1 MAVPNGLN
9 HRYGATG
16 SYPVGIEYAESER
29 MSVFICGICEFLY
42 GNGLHGC
49 GCNHHLL
56 ANAESINNSSVTCFL
71 HTTKVV
77 EQSSSPT
84 HQL

>member
-29 MSVFICGICEFLY
+29 MSVFICGICELCY
-42 GNGLHGC
+42 DNGLRRRAAY
-49 GCNHHLL
+49 LRMPRR
-56 ANAESINNSSVTCFL
+56 SIMAR
-71 HTTKVV
+71 
-77 EQSSSPT
+77 
-84 HQL
+84 